1 MSEIMTSLLS
11 RTEAA
16 QYLGISTR
24 TLDRRSKSGCIPYI
38 SSCPGGRIH
47 YRREA
52 LEKYIRQNTHN
63 R

>member
-1 MSEIMTSLLS
+1 MPEIMTSLLS
-11 RTEAA
+11 RAEAA

-38 SSCPGGRIH
+38 SNCPGGRVH

-52 LEKYIRQNTHN
+52 LKKHNRQNTHN